1 MSDLDVALRIV
12 PALPLIGSIVTAIAG
27 PRLLGSRSHLPVLI
41 GLAGAVLFSFMV
53 LVEAPA
59 TGRASPSY
67 DFLNLGNFYVNVTL
81 RADALTAM
89 MLVTV
94 NLVGLLVA
102 VYSRSYMA
110 GDPGYARYFAELGLF
125 VFSMSMLVLSSNF
138 LLLYVF
144 WEAVG
149 LCSYLLIGYWY
160 ERPSAAAAA
169 RKAFLVNRIGDCGF
183 LLGLMLLWATFGTL
197 DFDGVFS
204 RVGQADPATLT
215 AICLLLFTGAVGKS
229 AQFPLHV
236 WLPDAMEGPSPVSA
250 LIHAATM
257 VTAGVY
263 LVARCTPLFVG
274 SATAQLVVS
283 GIGGF
288 TALLAALMALTQ
300 YDLKRVLAYSTVSQ
314 LGLMFLALGSAAG
327 RPELAEFAVIAAVFH
342 LFTHAFFKALLFL
355 AAGSVM
361 HAMGDVIDMRRFGG
375 LRRLLPW
382 THGTF
387 LVGAL
392 ALAGVVPLAG
402 FWSKD
407 EILAAVH
414 EACHGPYG
422 SFFQVLYYAAIL
434 TAFLTAFYTFR
445 AYFLTFW
452 GEERIPEE
460 AHGHAHESGWV
471 MLGPMVVLAAG
482 SGLVGLI
489 FGPTHLFAEYVG
501 RTPIFPLHGAEHGA
515 EWLVMATGTL
525 AAVLGIGLAAWLYY
539 FSPDLPGK
547 LRRSFRVFYDLSFHR
562 FYLDEL
568 YNLLFVGPATMLAH
582 VCRLVDQHIVDGIVD
597 LVGWVP
603 SAVGRIFQPPQN
615 GLVQYYALAA
625 TVGLAVFA
633 LFVLLTLRA

>member
-12 PALPLIGSIVTAIAG
+12 PALPLVGSILTAFLG
-27 PRLLGSRSHLPVLI
+27 NRLLGSKSHLPVVV

-53 LVEAPA
+53 LVEAPGS
-59 TGRASPSY
+59 GRISTSY
-67 DFLNLGNFYVNVTL
+67 DFVDLGNLHINVVL

-94 NLVGLLVA
+94 NLVGFLVA
-102 VYSRSYMA
+102 VYSRGYMA

-149 LCSYLLIGYWY
+149 LCSYLLIGFWY

-169 RKAFLVNRIGDCGF
+169 RKAFLVNRIGDAGF
-183 LLGLMLLWATFGTL
+183 LLGLMLMWTTFGTL
-197 DFDGVFS
+197 DYDGVF
-204 RVGQADPATLT
+204 RQVEQADPATLT
-215 AICLLLFTGAVGKS
+215 AICLLLFTGAIGKS

-263 LVARCTPLFVG
+263 LVARSTPLFVA
-274 SATAQLVVS
+274 SPTAQLIVA

-300 YDLKRVLAYSTVSQ
+300 FDLKRVLAYSTVSQ
-314 LGLMFLALGSAAG
+314 LGLMFLALGAAAG
-327 RPELAEFAVIAAVFH
+327 QPKLAEFAVVAAVFH

-382 THGTF
+382 THALF

-414 EACHGPYG
+414 EASHGPYPG
-422 SFFQVLYYAAIL
+422 FFTVCYYTAVL
-434 TAFLTAFYTFR
+434 TTFLTAFYTFR

-452 GEERIPEE
+452 GEERVPEE

-471 MLGPMVVLAAG
+471 MLVPMALLAVGAALAG
-482 SGLVGLI
+482 IL
-489 FGPTHLFAEYVG
+489 FGPTHLFAEYLG
-501 RTPIFPLHGAEHGA
+501 KTPIFATHGEEHGLN
-515 EWLVMATGTL
+515 WTVMMTSTL
-525 AAVLGIGLAAWLYY
+525 AAGVGIGLAAWLYVL
-539 FSPDLPGK
+539 SPSLPER
-547 LRRSFRVFYDLSFHR
+547 LRRSLPGLYELSSNR

-568 YNLLFVGPATMLAH
+568 YGVLFVGPATMLSNF
-582 VCRLVDQHIVDGIVD
+582 CRLFDQYIVDGVVD

-603 SAVGRIFQPPQN
+603 GAVGRVFQTPQN
-615 GLVQYYALAA
+615 GLVQYYALA
-625 TVGLAVFA
+625 TTIGLAIFLVF
-633 LFVLLTLRA
+633 VVLTLRG

>member
-12 PALPLIGSIVTAIAG
+12 PALPLIGSVVTAFLG
-27 PRLLGSRSHLPVLI
+27 HRLLASKSHLPVI
-41 GLAGAVLFSFMV
+41 VALAGSVLFSFMV
-53 LVEAPA
+53 LVEAPGS
-59 TGRASPSY
+59 GRISTSY
-67 DFLNLGNFYVNVTL
+67 DFIDLGNLHINVVL

-102 VYSRSYMA
+102 VYSRGYMA
-110 GDPGYARYFAELGLF
+110 GDPGSARYFAELGLF

-149 LCSYLLIGYWY
+149 LCSYLLIGFWY

-183 LLGLMLLWATFGTL
+183 LLGLMLMWSTFGTL
-197 DFDGVFS
+197 DYDGVFS
-204 RVGQADPATLT
+204 RVDQTDPATVT
-215 AICLLLFTGAVGKS
+215 AICLLLLTGAVGKS

-263 LVARCTPLFVG
+263 LVARSTPLFVA
-274 SATAQLVVS
+274 SPTAQLIVA

-288 TALLAALMALTQ
+288 TALLAALIALTQ
-300 YDLKRVLAYSTVSQ
+300 FDLKRVLAYSTVSQ
-314 LGLMFLALGSAAG
+314 LGLMFLALGASAG
-327 RPELAEFAVIAAVFH
+327 QPKLAEFAVIAAVFH

-382 THGTF
+382 THASF

-407 EILAAVH
+407 EILSAVR
-414 EACHGPYG
+414 EASHGPYG
-422 SFFQVLYYAAIL
+422 GMFTICYYAAVF
-434 TAFLTAFYTFR
+434 TTFLTAFYTFR

-460 AHGHAHESGWV
+460 AQGHAHESGPV
-471 MLGPMVVLAAG
+471 MLVPMGVLAIGAALT
-482 SGLVGLI
+482 GLF
-489 FGPTHLFAEYVG
+489 FGPTHLFGEYLAK
-501 RTPIFPLHGAEHGA
+501 TPIFPVHGDEHGLD
-515 EWLVMATGTL
+515 WTVMFTGTL
-525 AAVLGIGLAAWLYY
+525 AAVLGIGLAGWFYVLNP
-539 FSPDLPGK
+539 SLPER
-547 LRRSFRVFYDLSFHR
+547 LRRSFRGLYELSYNR

-568 YNLLFVGPATMLAH
+568 YGAIFVGPATVLSN
-582 VCRLVDQHIVDGIVD
+582 VCRLFDQYIVDGMVD

-603 SAVGRIFQPPQN
+603 SAIGRIFQPPQN
-615 GLVQYYALAA
+615 GLVQYYALV
-625 TVGLAVFA
+625 TTIGLAVFVI
-633 LFVLLTLRA
+633 FVVLTLRG